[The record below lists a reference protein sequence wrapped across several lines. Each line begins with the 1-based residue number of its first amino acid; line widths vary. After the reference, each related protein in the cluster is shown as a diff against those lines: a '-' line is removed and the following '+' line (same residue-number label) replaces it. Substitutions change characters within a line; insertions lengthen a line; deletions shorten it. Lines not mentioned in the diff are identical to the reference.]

1 MLETNV
7 ELRTATLSVLRNE
20 RWMGKI
26 FYCGHDG
33 SIHKQSNGLFTNG
46 RVKQLETPSSIDLTK
61 LVKALE
67 PTDAL
72 CLGVPKG
79 DIPSAAVTSRHRSE
93 HLRKN
98 GINCITRTKEYFA
111 FPEGEGWLLID
122 YDDKGIPESIHEAI
136 EAHGG
141 VFQILLRLWP
151 QLKQGDFVIKP
162 SSSAGVHLPGTH
174 PSNSTGFHMFVRLRN
189 ASQVPKALQALHAR
203 CWDCGLGYHLI
214 SKSGQQLDRSIIDV
228 SVGSP
233 ERLIFTADPILLDG
247 IQRVPVETIQ
257 NSGVAIDGPSLPISA
272 AWTRARDIDRQN
284 GIEGA
289 KSIRDNFIG
298 EQTKRHVEEYG
309 ATLTEARAIVR
320 SRIRGRV
327 LSDHDVLDT
336 AANGLQT
343 VGDILDTLKPA
354 DVVPCADPIEGREY
368 NPTAASVIWQFS
380 HKHPALVSH
389 ANGMQTVY
397 QFARCVDWGNRH
409 G

>member
-298 EQTKRHVEEYG
+298 
-309 ATLTEARAIVR
+309 
-320 SRIRGRV
+320 
-327 LSDHDVLDT
+327 
-336 AANGLQT
+336 
-343 VGDILDTLKPA
+343 
-354 DVVPCADPIEGREY
+354 
-368 NPTAASVIWQFS
+368 
-380 HKHPALVSH
+380 
-389 ANGMQTVY
+389 
-397 QFARCVDWGNRH
+397 
-409 G
+409 

>member
-1 MLETNV
+1 MLGTDV
-7 ELRTATLSVLRNE
+7 ELRAATLSVMRNE
-20 RWMGKI
+20 RWMGKK
-26 FYCGHDG
+26 FYRGADG
-33 SIHKQSNGLFTNG
+33 TIQKQSNGLFTNG
-46 RVKQLETPSSIDLTK
+46 RVKRFETPSSINLAKLANDLK
-61 LVKALE
+61 

-72 CLGVPKG
+72 CLGVPK
-79 DIPSAAVTSRHRSE
+79 DNITSAAVTTRRRSD
-93 HLRKN
+93 HLRKK
-98 GINCITRTKEYFA
+98 GINYIARTKEYFA

-122 YDDKGIPESIHEAI
+122 YDDKGIPAPIHEAI

-151 QLKQGDFVIKP
+151 ELEQGDFLLKP
-162 SSSAGVHLPGTH
+162 SSSSGVHLPGTQ
-174 PSNSTGFHMFVRLRN
+174 PSTSAGFHMFVRLRN
-189 ASQVPKALQALHAR
+189 ASYVPKALQALHAR
-203 CWDCGLGYHLI
+203 CWGCGLGYHLI

-247 IQRVPVETIQ
+247 IQRVPVDTIQ

-320 SRIRGRV
+320 SRIRGCV
-327 LSDHDVLDT
+327 LSDNDILDT
-336 AANGLQT
+336 VSNGLQT
-343 VGDILDTLKPA
+343 VGDILDEVKSY

-368 NPTAASVIWQFS
+368 NPTAASVIWQFG

-389 ANGMQTVY
+389 AHGIQTVY
-397 QFARCVDWGNRH
+397 QFARYIARGTRH

>member
-1 MLETNV
+1 
-7 ELRTATLSVLRNE
+7 
-20 RWMGKI
+20 
-26 FYCGHDG
+26 
-33 SIHKQSNGLFTNG
+33 
-46 RVKQLETPSSIDLTK
+46 
-61 LVKALE
+61 
-67 PTDAL
+67 
-72 CLGVPKG
+72 
-79 DIPSAAVTSRHRSE
+79 
-93 HLRKN
+93 
-98 GINCITRTKEYFA
+98 
-111 FPEGEGWLLID
+111 
-122 YDDKGIPESIHEAI
+122 
-136 EAHGG
+136 
-141 VFQILLRLWP
+141 
-151 QLKQGDFVIKP
+151 
-162 SSSAGVHLPGTH
+162 
-174 PSNSTGFHMFVRLRN
+174 
-189 ASQVPKALQALHAR
+189 
-203 CWDCGLGYHLI
+203 
-214 SKSGQQLDRSIIDV
+214 LDRSIIDV

-272 AWTRARDIDRQN
+272 AWARARDIDRQN

-289 KSIRDNFIG
+289 KSIRDNFMQ
-298 EQTKRHVEEYG
+298 EQVKRHVEEYG

-336 AANGLQT
+336 VANGLQT

-389 ANGMQTVY
+389 AHGMQTVY
-397 QFARCVDWGNRH
+397 QFARCIDWGARH